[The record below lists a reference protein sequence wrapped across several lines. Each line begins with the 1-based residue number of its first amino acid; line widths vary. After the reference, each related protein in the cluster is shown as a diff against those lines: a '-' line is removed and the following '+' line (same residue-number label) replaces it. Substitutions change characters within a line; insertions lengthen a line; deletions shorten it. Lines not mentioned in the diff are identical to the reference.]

1 MKSQSSVKTS
11 PGEPSDVEAII
22 CPAQPDPAFL
32 SNLHGDGFASAYEQH
47 WNEKAMAEMLAM
59 TGVFVHQFSAGF
71 IMTQISLET
80 AEILTFTVLPSQRG
94 KGYGAVLL
102 KTAMQHAFNKG
113 ATRIMLEVAPDR
125 KAALGLY
132 RRAGFERTGVRK
144 NYYAGPEGKRDA
156 FLMETGLGTEL
167 NFR

>member
-1 MKSQSSVKTS
+1 MNMKSQSSVKTS
-11 PGEPSDVEAII
+11 PGGPSDVGAII

-32 SNLHGDGFASAYEQH
+32 SNLHGD
-47 WNEKAMAEMLAM
+47 AM

-113 ATRIMLEVAPDR
+113 ATRILLEVAPDR

-132 RRAGFERTGVRK
+132 RSAGFERTGVRK

>member
-1 MKSQSSVKTS
+1 MKSQISVKTS

-32 SNLHGDGFASAYEQH
+32 SNLHRDGFASAYEQQ
-47 WNEKAMAEMLAM
+47 WNEKAMSEMLAM

-71 IMTQISLET
+71 IMTQIILET
-80 AEILTFTVLPSQRG
+80 AEIFTFTVLPSERG

-113 ATRIMLEVAPDR
+113 AKRMLLEVSPDR
-125 KAALGLY
+125 IAALGLY
-132 RRAGFERTGVRK
+132 RRAGFERTSVRK
-144 NYYAGPEGKRDA
+144 NYYAGPEGKGDA

>member
-1 MKSQSSVKTS
+1 MKSHGSVKIS
-11 PGEPSDVEAII
+11 PGEASDVEAII

-32 SNLHGDGFASAYEQH
+32 SNLHRDGFASAYEQH
-47 WNEKAMAEMLAM
+47 WNDKAMAEMLAM

-71 IMTQISLET
+71 IMTQISFET
-80 AEILTFTVLPSQRG
+80 AEILTFAVLPSQRG
-94 KGYGAVLL
+94 KGYGAALL
-102 KTAMQHAFNKG
+102 KAAMHHAFNKG
-113 ATRIMLEVAPDR
+113 ATRILLEVAPDR

-144 NYYAGPEGKRDA
+144 NYYAGPKGKRDA

>member
-11 PGEPSDVEAII
+11 PGEPSDEEAII
-22 CPAQPDPAFL
+22 CPAPPDPAFL
-32 SNLHGDGFASAYEQH
+32 SNLHEDGFASAYEQH

-113 ATRIMLEVAPDR
+113 ATRILLEVAPDR